1 MDFDFDQL
9 FGGDKTLEGKHDMM
23 PRKDQHVAR
32 AEKLGMEPADD
43 LLDRTTDIDWG
54 DTNEM
59 VDPETFE
66 MTAAGSKDQKKVE
79 TYEYATREMLSQ
91 GGTMAFAMDGLGNL
105 MQVVADAPD
114 TSEAEGIG
122 DWITDANQEFMDRTG
137 NGERWI
143 EVVNDLARRFAEF
156 FDGSY
161 EAFDFAADAF
171 GRRAWE
177 WGLTESQLMA
187 DEFSRTGHFT
197 LPKDMPIFE
206 AKYQGRTVSLN
217 KPTANTGGN
226 SQMKVYVNSGE
237 KNKDGTVKV
246 KKVTFGD
253 RDSRIK
259 KSQPGAR
266 KNFRARHNCDNPGPK
281 TKARYWSCRAW

>member
-1 MDFDFDQL
+1 MDFDFDNV
-9 FGGDKTLEGKHDMM
+9 FEGKHDMM
-23 PRKDQHVAR
+23 PRKTHHVDR
-32 AEKLGMEPADD
+32 GEKLGVEPVDD
-43 LLDRTTDIDWG
+43 LLDRTTDIDADYE
-54 DTNEM
+54 DTNEV
-59 VDPETFE
+59 VDSETFE
-66 MTAAGSKDQKKVE
+66 ITAAGKKDQHKVAA
-79 TYEYATREMLSQ
+79 YEYATREMLSQ
-91 GGTMAFAMDGLGNL
+91 GGCMAFAMDGLGNV
-105 MQVVADAPD
+105 MQIATDEPDA
-114 TSEAEGIG
+114 SEAEGIG

-187 DEFSRTGHFT
+187 EEFDRTGHFT
-197 LPKDMPIFE
+197 LPSEMPIFE
-206 AKYQGRTVSLN
+206 AEYQGRKVTLN
-217 KPTANTGGN
+217 KPTANTGGK
-226 SQMKVYVNSGE
+226 SQMKVYVSDG
-237 KNKDGTVKV
+237 KNKDGTTKV

-253 RDSRIK
+253 RKSTIK
-259 KSQPGAR
+259 KSQPGRR

-281 TKARYWSCRAW
+281 TKARYWSCKAW